1 MGIRELTALQAHID
15 KIDLLGVKVSAIT
28 MDDAVG
34 FIEGALSGGLK
45 TYICITGAHGII
57 ECHTNP
63 ELREIHNNAGL
74 VTPDGMPVVWSLRR
88 LGAPHT
94 TRVYGPD
101 LLLAASDRLRSI
113 DARHY
118 FYGGA
123 PGIADTLAE
132 KLQARFPGMALA
144 GTYCPPFRD
153 LSEDEINDIC
163 TGINA
168 SGAQIVWVGLSTP
181 KQETWMARVRDRLD
195 APVLVAVG
203 AAFDFH
209 AGVKRQAPVWMQRNG
224 LEWLFRALT
233 EPRRLGPRYLKIVPL
248 FGILAIRAI
257 LRHKVTRTP

>member
-1 MGIRELTALQAHID
+1 MTSRQAHIETVD
-15 KIDLLGVKVSAIT
+15 VLGVNVSAIT

-34 FIEGALSGGLK
+34 FIEHSLGNGAK

-57 ECHTNP
+57 ECRTDAA
-63 ELREIHNNAGL
+63 LRDIHNNAGL
-74 VTPDGMPVVWSLRR
+74 VPPDGMPVVWYLRR
-88 LGAPHT
+88 VGAPHT
-94 TRVYGPD
+94 ARVYGPD
-101 LLLAASDRLRSI
+101 LLLTVADRLRAI

-123 PGIADTLAE
+123 PGIADTLAKNLE
-132 KLQARFPGMALA
+132 ERFPGMTTA

-153 LSEDEINDIC
+153 LSDEEIDDIC
-163 TGINA
+163 AGINA

-181 KQETWMARVRDRLD
+181 KQETWMSRVRDKLD

-209 AGVKRQAPVWMQRNG
+209 AGVKRQAPRWMQRNG
-224 LEWLFRALT
+224 LEWLFRAVT

-248 FGILAIRAI
+248 FATLAIGEIIR
-257 LRHKVTRTP
+257 RRVFRRS

>member
-1 MGIRELTALQAHID
+1 MTSSQAHIETVN
-15 KIDLLGVKVSAIT
+15 LLGVNVSAIT

-34 FIEGALSGGLK
+34 FIERALGANSR

-57 ECHTNP
+57 ECRTNS
-63 ELREIHNNAGL
+63 ELRDIHNNAGL

-94 TRVYGPD
+94 ARVYGPD
-101 LLLAASDRLRSI
+101 LLLAVCDRLRGI
-113 DARHY
+113 GARHY

-123 PGIADTLAE
+123 PGIADTLGE
-132 KLQARFPGMALA
+132 KLQVRFPGMAVA
-144 GTYCPPFRD
+144 GAYCPPFRD
-153 LSEDEINDIC
+153 LSEAEIDDIC
-163 TGINA
+163 AVINK
-168 SGAQIVWVGLSTP
+168 SGAEIVWVGLSTP

-195 APVLVAVG
+195 APVLIAVG

-233 EPRRLGPRYLKIVPL
+233 EPRRLGPRYLKIVPV
-248 FGILAIRAI
+248 FGFLAIGAI
-257 LRHKVTRTP
+257 LRRKVFGGH